1 MTSRDFI
8 RQVLEFDRA
17 SDSESGSEDFVS
29 ENSDNELQEAIEK
42 SLEGPVNDESD
53 DSQGNTGVSDD
64 EDEASMDETI
74 SEHSRNETEFESFV
88 GDSNMSF
95 PSGVMTAEQIVQSV
109 YAPMPE
115 FIPDDMPAL
124 PLPVSSNDLLIER
137 KHVLRA
143 AGIYEILRLYKQ
155 IVRLSPFIFEDFVA
169 SLVSTEHNV
178 LLHEIHSCLI
188 RTLLRE
194 EDNNQT
200 SFGPSDLKD
209 SMNSLF
215 YFNDAMTY
223 PHVMLEYLR
232 SDDISEFKMAL
243 EAVSD
248 AEYPIVSLEKKLT
261 VLEVLCNLFLTTNS
275 LREDLSSDGFI
286 KYDDHCRTC
295 QKCVERTITLKCCAG
310 DGMFLVINYVERCRT
325 GDVLCCDGCCGVY
338 HLYCVDPPMDELP
351 EGEWYCSV
359 CVDNEV
365 TVSCTIYQS
374 QSRCIFAQT
383 SYLKS

>member
-1 MTSRDFI
+1 MPPAKRKASKGKKSTKKPRVVSAKRIKKGDRSWKSSYKLDGRDTPGDSRSSTPASIDQASTASGSKGRGSSMTSRDFI

-17 SDSESGSEDFVS
+17 SDSESGSDDGRS
-29 ENSDNELQEAIEK
+29 ENSDHELQEAIEK
-42 SLEGPVNDESD
+42 SLEPTENSSSNHFHGDAEASD
-53 DSQGNTGVSDD
+53 ADD
-64 EDEASMDETI
+64 EVSMDETI
-74 SEHSRNETEFESFV
+74 SERSKNEIESESLI

-95 PSGVMTAEQIVQSV
+95 PSGMMTAEQIVQSV

-115 FIPDDMPAL
+115 CIPGDMPEL
-124 PLPVSSNDLLIER
+124 PIPSSSDDLLVDK

-143 AGIYEILRLYKQ
+143 AGVYEVLRMYKQ

-169 SLVSTEHNV
+169 SLVSTEHNI

-232 SDDISEFKMAL
+232 SDDVSEFKLAL
-243 EAVSD
+243 EAAFD
-248 AEYPIVSLEKKLT
+248 PEYPLICLEKKLT

-286 KYDDHCRTC
+286 KYDDHCRSC
-295 QKCVERTITLKCCAG
+295 QK
-310 DGMFLVINYVERCRT
+310 
-325 GDVLCCDGCCGVY
+325 
-338 HLYCVDPPMDELP
+338 
-351 EGEWYCSV
+351 
-359 CVDNEV
+359 
-365 TVSCTIYQS
+365 
-374 QSRCIFAQT
+374 
-383 SYLKS
+383 